1 MAREL
6 PIFPLPV
13 VLFPGATQP
22 LHIFEPRYRELLAD
36 CLAADQR
43 FGITYV
49 APPDGPGIDPMP
61 PPGAV
66 GCIALITATEG
77 LPDGRSDIITVGE
90 RRFTLLEWVTRET
103 TYRVARVEEFDDE
116 PADPAEVTN
125 LAGGVRQDYQRLA
138 RAIGTLTDRVADDA
152 ALDDDPEQLSF
163 QVAAALELDGEV
175 KQALLALTST
185 TTRLRRLASL
195 LVPLSADAE
204 RRAAVREHA
213 RGNGRGGKHP
223 QIERAS

>member
-1 MAREL
+1 MARDL

-22 LHIFEPRYRELLAD
+22 LHVFEPRYRELLAD

-49 APPDGPGIDPMP
+49 APPEGPDVDPMP
-61 PPGAV
+61 PLGAV
-66 GCIALITATEG
+66 GCIALITATDA
-77 LPDGRSDIITVGE
+77 LPDGRSDIVTVGE
-90 RRFTLLEWVTRET
+90 RRFNLLDWVARET

-116 PADPAEVTN
+116 PADRAEVAG
-125 LAGGVRQDYQRLA
+125 LAGDVRQDYQRLA
-138 RAIGTLTDRVADDA
+138 RAIGTLTDRAADDA
-152 ALDDDPEQLSF
+152 ALDEDPEQLSF

-175 KQALLALTST
+175 KQALLALTNT
-185 TTRLRRLASL
+185 ITRLRRLASL

-204 RRAAVREHA
+204 RRAAVRERA

>member
-1 MAREL
+1 MARDL

-22 LHIFEPRYRELLAD
+22 LHVFEPRYRELLAD

-49 APPDGPGIDPMP
+49 APPEGPDVDTMP
-61 PPGAV
+61 PLGAV
-66 GCIALITATEG
+66 GCIALITATDA
-77 LPDGRSDIITVGE
+77 LPDGRSDIVTVGE
-90 RRFTLLEWVTRET
+90 RRFTLLDWVTRET

-116 PADPAEVTN
+116 PADRAEVAG
-125 LAGGVRQDYQRLA
+125 LAGDVRQDYQRLA
-138 RAIGTLTDRVADDA
+138 RAIGTLTDRAADDA
-152 ALDDDPEQLSF
+152 ALDEDPEQFSF

-175 KQALLALTST
+175 KQALLALTNT
-185 TTRLRRLASL
+185 ITRLRRLASL

-204 RRAAVREHA
+204 RRAAVRERA

>member
-66 GCIALITATEG
+66 GCIALIN
-77 LPDGRSDIITVGE
+77 IITVGE